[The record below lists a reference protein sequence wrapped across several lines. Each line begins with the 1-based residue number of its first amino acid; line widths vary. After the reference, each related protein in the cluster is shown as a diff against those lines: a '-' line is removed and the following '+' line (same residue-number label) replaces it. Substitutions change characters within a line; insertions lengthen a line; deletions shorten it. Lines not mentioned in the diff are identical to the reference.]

1 MKARELIKA
10 LAEMDPEIEIIHACG
25 SKTLPIN
32 KIHLAYFREVKKTGC
47 VSSYEISGAEGGS
60 VAAYIY

>member
-10 LAEMDPEIEIIHACG
+10 LAEMDPETEIIHSSGAE
-25 SKTLPIN
+25 TLPIN
-32 KIHLAYFREVKKTGC
+32 SIYLAHFREVKKTGC